1 MISLGSIKR
10 GMAIVHNGEP
20 YVVTDATH
28 SKQGR
33 AGAVLRAKIKN
44 LKTGSV
50 IETTF
55 QGNDKIEGADL
66 GHKRVQFLYADDL
79 GAHFM
84 DQAYESF
91 SLPRDVAEESLGFL
105 KEGQEIDIMMWERN
119 PVNLKLPP
127 KVDLKVTEAPP
138 AVKGD
143 TANNPGK
150 TVTLETGITV
160 QTPMFVKAGDTV
172 RVNTETG
179 EYVERVA

>member
-20 YVVTDATH
+20 YVVTDAAH

-33 AGAVLRAKIKN
+33 AGAVLRAKLKN

-50 IETTF
+50 VETTF
-55 QGNDKIEGADL
+55 QGNEKIEPADL
-66 GHKRVQFLYADDL
+66 ANKRVQFLYADDL

-84 DQAYESF
+84 DQSYEQF
-91 SLPRDVAEESLGFL
+91 SLPRDVVEDSLGYL
-105 KEGQEIDIMMWERN
+105 KEGQEIDIMVWEHN

-143 TANNPGK
+143 TANNPAK
-150 TVTLETGITV
+150 TVMLETGITV
-160 QTPMFVKAGDTV
+160 QAPMFVKAGDVV

-179 EYVERVA
+179 GYVERVT

>member
-10 GMAIVHNGEP
+10 GMAIVYNREP
-20 YVVTDATH
+20 YIVTDAAH

-44 LKTGSV
+44 LKNGSV

-55 QGNDKIEGADL
+55 QGNDKIEPADL
-66 GHKRVQFLYADDL
+66 AHKRVQFLYADEF

-84 DQAYESF
+84 DQSYEQV
-91 SLPRDVAEESLGFL
+91 SLSRGVIEDSLGYL
-105 KEGQEIDIMMWERN
+105 KEGQEIDVLIWEHN
-119 PVNLKLPP
+119 PVNIKLPP

-138 AVKGD
+138 AIKGD
-143 TANNPGK
+143 TANNPSK
-150 TVTLETGITV
+150 TVTLETGISV
-160 QTPMFVKAGDTV
+160 QTPMFVKVGDVV

-179 EYVERVA
+179 EYVERVT

>member
-1 MISLGSIKR
+1 MLTLGQLKR
-10 GMAIVHNGEP
+10 GMPIVHEGAP
-20 YVVTDATH
+20 WLIVDVAH

-33 AGAVLRAKIKN
+33 AGAVVRAKLKN

-50 IETTF
+50 VEITF
-55 QGNDKIEGADL
+55 QGNEKIEPADL
-66 GHKRVQFLYADDL
+66 KNKRVQFLYADDA

-84 DQAYESF
+84 DQSYEQF
-91 SLPRDVAEESLGFL
+91 SLPRDVVSDSLRYL
-105 KEGQEIDIMMWERN
+105 KEGQEIDIMVWEHN
-119 PVNLKLPP
+119 PVHLKLPP

-143 TANNPGK
+143 TANNPAK

-160 QTPMFVKAGDTV
+160 QAPMFVKAGDVV

-179 EYVERVA
+179 AYTERVA